1 MHYTCRRLAGKPWI
15 LWIRAW
21 ILIRFAGGGGVGMAA
36 VGNSV
41 DDMCAVMLLLTDNK
55 QVLRIKSFYLLVI
68 YPFGACV
75 P

>member
-41 DDMCAVMLLLTDNK
+41 DDMCAVMLLLTENER
-55 QVLRIKSFYLLVI
+55 VRGINSFYLQDI
-68 YPFGACV
+68 SPFDTCA